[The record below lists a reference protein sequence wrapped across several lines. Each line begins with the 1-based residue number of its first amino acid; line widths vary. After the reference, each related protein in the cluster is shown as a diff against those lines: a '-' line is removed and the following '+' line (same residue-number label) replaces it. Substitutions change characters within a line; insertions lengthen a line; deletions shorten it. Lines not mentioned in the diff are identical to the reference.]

1 MASDPAPGRRVL
13 VVGATGILRP
23 AALRLLARGDT
34 VVAVARGRMR
44 LTVLEAEG
52 GRRVEVVPVDVTRD
66 AAVASAVT
74 SGSTLAEPLDAAIV
88 YAPRPPADTFERVLG
103 RVTGP
108 VVRIL
113 TSAQGEPRRADGD
126 EPSAWPWAQEPRRS
140 GERRLLL
147 GWTGSAE
154 APRWHTADEV
164 SAAALD
170 VLDRGADTVLG
181 RLRPWADRP

>member
-1 MASDPAPGRRVL
+1 MASDPVPTRRVL

-44 LTVLEAEG
+44 LTALEAEG
-52 GRRVEVVPVDVTRD
+52 GRRVEVVPVDVTR
-66 AAVASAVT
+66 AGAVASAVT
-74 SGSTLAEPLDAAIV
+74 PASTLAEPLDAAIV
-88 YAPRPPADTFERVLG
+88 YAPRPPADAFEQVLG

-113 TSAQGEPRRADGD
+113 TSAQGEPRRAEGD
-126 EPSAWPWAQEPRRS
+126 EPSAWPWARDPRRS
-140 GERRLLL
+140 GELRLLL
-147 GWTGSAE
+147 GWTGPAG
-154 APRWHTADEV
+154 APRWHTPEEV

-170 VLDRGADTVLG
+170 VLDRGADAVLG
-181 RLRPWADRP
+181 RLRPWEDRP